1 MILLL
6 LEMLLP
12 DRTREA
18 KTARPPAA
26 GLTAGAAKVA
36 ALALLLCT
44 LPRSGLASPAS
55 ALHDYNAGNY
65 TNALAE
71 YERLA
76 ETGTNDARL
85 VFNAGAAAYRATNFD
100 EAARLF
106 SEVTAAPDL
115 KLQQRAYYNL
125 GNTQFR
131 QGELKFEPDSGNLDA
146 MEETWKDS
154 LKSYARAVDLN
165 TNDADAVFN
174 QLFVKR
180 QLAYIG
186 QLREAMRRAKQS
198 ADEAVRRNAYH
209 QALEIME
216 SLNQTLNSPLA
227 AKKYQD
233 YIKKLKDIDA
243 IATPPHQP

>member
-1 MILLL
+1 M
-6 LEMLLP
+6 
-12 DRTREA
+12 
-18 KTARPPAA
+18 
-26 GLTAGAAKVA
+26 
-36 ALALLLCT
+36 
-44 LPRSGLASPAS
+44 
-55 ALHDYNAGNY
+55 
-65 TNALAE
+65 
-71 YERLA
+71 
-76 ETGTNDARL
+76 
-85 VFNAGAAAYRATNFD
+85 
-100 EAARLF
+100 
-106 SEVTAAPDL
+106 
-115 KLQQRAYYNL
+115 
-125 GNTQFR
+125 
-131 QGELKFEPDSGNLDA
+131 
-146 MEETWKDS
+146 
-154 LKSYARAVDLN
+154 DLN